1 MQQSSRVHHTT
12 SAPSGV
18 FLSVF
23 PRLGLPIHS
32 DWSHSP
38 AVGVTR
44 DLVGS
49 RRVAMYSVL
58 KSGKGATGEQ
68 TLARLN
74 EQCNRLLRA
83 TEADVE
89 HGELNRCRRSEPG
102 PHDPV
107 FGIPKPGEDLWM
119 VRKGEDGVGS
129 GDPRARDGDK
139 KGTGSDLAP
148 AAVGIPKNL
157 GDAGA
162 QPRTGQALAVER
174 IEEDDGWWPRGQAG
188 TEDAN
193 PGPI

>member
-1 MQQSSRVHHTT
+1 M
-12 SAPSGV
+12 
-18 FLSVF
+18 
-23 PRLGLPIHS
+23 
-32 DWSHSP
+32 
-38 AVGVTR
+38 GVTR

-148 AAVGIPKNL
+148 AAVGISKDR

-162 QPRTGQALAVER
+162 HPRTGQALAVKR

-188 TEDAN
+188 TKDAN